1 MIRRPPRS
9 TRTDTLFPYTTL
21 FRSKTHFACAAA
33 RAAAQSGMSV
43 RYTTVPRY
51 LRAITETW
59 DSSERKE
66 RDVHHPLVDAD
77 LLVLDE
83 IGAGR
88 GGEND
93 VWRVHDLI
101 ADRYYAG
108 QPSIFIS
115 TLLPD
120 ELRKAIGDRE

>member
-1 MIRRPPRS
+1 
-9 TRTDTLFPYTTL
+9 
-21 FRSKTHFACAAA
+21 
-33 RAAAQSGMSV
+33 MSV

-101 ADRYYAG
+101 ADRYDAG
-108 QPSIFIS
+108 KPSIFIS
-115 TLLPD
+115 NLRPD
-120 ELRKAIGDRE
+120 ELRKAIGDRAYDRMREGSTQINLTGESDRKAGASAAAA